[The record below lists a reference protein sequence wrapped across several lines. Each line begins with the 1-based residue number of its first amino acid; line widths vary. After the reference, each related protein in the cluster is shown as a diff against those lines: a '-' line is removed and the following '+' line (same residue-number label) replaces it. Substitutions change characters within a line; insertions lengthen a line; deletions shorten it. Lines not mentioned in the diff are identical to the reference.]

1 MGWIPSKVTHTSDY
15 FGQLYDLAIKLIKR
29 GMYIEMMMR
38 GYDDD
43 DDDDDD
49 DDYSGGYDDDIDD
62 DDYELDDDI
71 YDDR

>member
-43 DDDDDD
+43 DDD
-49 DDYSGGYDDDIDD
+49 YSGGYDDDIDD